1 MKKFLLACFLL
12 IYINFSSS
20 AQQTEIIY
28 LSGIDKDIT
37 VQWDFFC
44 TAGRNSGYWTKIPVP
59 SCWELQGFGTY
70 NYGRDRQFA
79 DEKGIYRY
87 QFSLPATARGKR
99 VFIVFE
105 GSMTD
110 TEVKIN
116 GKSAGPVHQGAF
128 YRFKYDITP
137 LVKPGG
143 KNLLEATV
151 SKMSANKSVNHAERE
166 ADYWIFG
173 GIYRPVYLEI
183 VPDEFIEHVA
193 IDAGSDGTFTAA
205 IHLNKNTSSK
215 IILTE
220 IQTNEGQSVTSLP
233 EVKAGKGETEFLIRG
248 KIENPLTWSPE
259 FPNLYRVIIS
269 LKEGEALKHQ
279 VVQRFGF
286 RTVEVKQNDGIYVN
300 GQKIKFRG
308 VCRHSSWPSSG
319 KTMSKEI
326 SLLDVN
332 LMKDMNINAV
342 RMSHYPPDQHFLEV
356 CDSFGLFVID
366 ELAGWQANYD
376 TEIGKKL
383 VKEMVERDVNHP
395 CIILWSNGNEGGFN
409 PELREEFAKYDP
421 QKRMVIEPW
430 HTLNGMNTKHY
441 IPYNYG
447 TSTFFNGRDIFFPT
461 EFLHGLYDGGAGA
474 GLEDYWNLMYSNPL
488 SAGGFLWVF
497 ADEGIVRS
505 DKKDSIDTAGNLAPD
520 GIVGPFR
527 EKEGSFYAIRDIWS
541 PVWIEKKIIT
551 PGFDGLLRI
560 ENRFHF
566 TSFDDCT
573 FSYSLVKFTDSF
585 YKSEAQR
592 TNHKPVVPSLKPG
605 ERGWMNLKLPENWR
619 DFDVIYLNAFD
630 PHGRLI
636 NTWSW
641 NISSPAESAER
652 LVEPTDGRVIFTE
665 EADRIILSSE
675 DIFVSISKETGLIT
689 EVRKGGEVIP
699 FNNGPRFVG
708 LNPSFKEVRH
718 YSSGVNY
725 VVEAIYSGKPECH
738 VKYTMLPGGWLNLE
752 WNYKPSG
759 SADLFGITF
768 SFPEE
773 QVEGAILEANGPYRV
788 WKNRLK
794 GTLFGIYEKKYNNT
808 VTGESWEY
816 PEFKGYYSN
825 FYSVKILTANL
836 PVTIVSAT
844 EDLYLHLFTPQKP
857 KHAAGW
863 VTPAFPDGD
872 ISFLH
877 GISPIGTKFLS
888 PDQLGPQGQK
898 NVYRLNR
905 NTEPLAGTIY
915 IKFGN

>member
-1 MKKFLLACFLL
+1 MRKLFIQLFLLFAVL
-12 IYINFSSS
+12 NSK

-28 LSGIDKDIT
+28 LSGIDKDFT
-37 VQWDFFC
+37 EQWDFFC

-70 NYGRDRQFA
+70 NYGSDKQFA
-79 DEKGIYRY
+79 GEKGLYRHE
-87 QFSLPATARGKR
+87 FHLPASVRGKR
-99 VFIVFE
+99 VYIVFE

-116 GKSAGPVHQGAF
+116 GKSAGPTHQGAF
-128 YRFKYDITP
+128 YRFKYDITS

-151 SKMSANKSVNHAERE
+151 SKMSANKSVNQAERE

-193 IDAGSDGTFTAA
+193 IDARADGSFMVSVR
-205 IHLNKNTSSK
+205 LNKNTNSRN
-215 IILTE
+215 ILTE
-220 IQTNEGQSVTSLP
+220 IQTAEGHPDAFLP
-233 EVKAGKGETEFLIRG
+233 EIKTGKGETQILIKG
-248 KIENPLTWSPE
+248 KIENPQTWSPE
-259 FPNLYRVIIS
+259 FPNLYRMIIS
-269 LKEGEALKHQ
+269 LQEGDALKHQ
-279 VVQRFGF
+279 VVKRFGF

-319 KTMSKEI
+319 KTTSREI

-342 RMSHYPPDQHFLEV
+342 RMSHYPPDQYFLDV
-356 CDSFGLFVID
+356 CDSLGLFVIN
-366 ELAGWQANYD
+366 ELSGWQAYYD
-376 TEIGKKL
+376 TETGKKL

-409 PELREEFAKYDP
+409 PELRDEYAKYDP

-497 ADEGIVRS
+497 ADEGVVRT
-505 DKKDSIDTAGNLAPD
+505 DRKDSIDTAGNQAPD
-520 GIVGPFR
+520 GIVGPYR

-541 PVWIEKKIIT
+541 PVWIEKKLVT
-551 PGFDGLLRI
+551 PAFDGLLLV
-560 ENRFHF
+560 ENRFHY
-566 TSFDDCT
+566 TSLNECT
-573 FSYSLVKFTDSF
+573 FNYYLVRFTDSF
-585 YKSEAQR
+585 YKSESQR
-592 TNHKPVVPSLKPG
+592 INRKPAVPALKPG
-605 ERGWMNLKLPENWR
+605 ETGWINLLLPDNWR
-619 DFDVIYLNAFD
+619 DYDVIYLNAFD
-630 PHGRLI
+630 PHGRLVNI
-636 NTWSW
+636 WSW
-641 NISSPAESAER
+641 NITSPAEAAER
-652 LVEPTDGRVIFTE
+652 LVKPSGDKATATE
-665 EADRIILSSE
+665 EEGSIMISSG
-675 DIFVSISKETGLIT
+675 DVQISISKETGLINS
-689 EVRKGGEVIP
+689 VRKRGELIP
-699 FNNGPRFVG
+699 FNNGPRFTG
-708 LNPSFKEVRH
+708 LNPSFREIKH
-718 YSSGVNY
+718 YSSDGNY
-725 VVEAIYSGKPECH
+725 VVEVIYNGRPECN
-738 VKYTMLPGGWLNLE
+738 VKYTMMAGGWLKLE
-752 WNYKPSG
+752 WDYKPSG
-759 SADLFGITF
+759 TSDLFGITF
-768 SFPEE
+768 SFPEG
-773 QVEGAILEANGPYRV
+773 QVTGAILEANGPYRV

-794 GTLFGIYEKKYNNT
+794 GTIFGIYEKKYNNT
-808 VTGESWEY
+808 VTGESWNY

-825 FYSVKILTANL
+825 FYSVKILTENL
-836 PVTIVSAT
+836 PFTIVSAT

-857 KHAAGW
+857 KHAAGH
-863 VTPAFPDGD
+863 VTPPFPEAD

-888 PDQLGPQGQK
+888 PEQIGPQGQK
-898 NVYRLNR
+898 NIYLLNR
-905 NTEPLAGTIY
+905 NTEPLAGTIF
-915 IKFGN
+915 IKFGD